1 MKATLTIAFLFCTL
15 FGASSFGQNSLIT
28 GIQFSN
34 DEITISTEFMD
45 CVSTKNG
52 TAKQYL
58 NITIENKKPYAV
70 AVSFRKNLWY
80 NGTCLNCDTQ
90 SDETLVNVKLEGG
103 QRISSNC
110 EADKL
115 LKIFF
120 KMLELKNVR
129 QLSGY
134 EFKNIT
140 IKKL

>member
-1 MKATLTIAFLFCTL
+1 MKVTYTIAFVLSTL
-15 FGASSFGQNSLIT
+15 FSAMVFGQNSPVT

-34 DEITISTEFMD
+34 DEINISTDFMD

-80 NGTCLNCDTQ
+80 NGTCINCETQ
-90 SDETLVNVKLEGG
+90 SDENLVELRLEGG
-103 QRISSNC
+103 QSISSNC
-110 EADKL
+110 EADKQ

-129 QLSGY
+129 QLSHF
-134 EFKNIT
+134 ELRNVQV
-140 IKKL
+140 KKL

>member
-1 MKATLTIAFLFCTL
+1 MKVTYTIAFVLSTL
-15 FGASSFGQNSLIT
+15 FSAMVFGQNSPVT
-28 GIQFSN
+28 GIQFSS

-58 NITIENKKPYAV
+58 NITIENKKPYPV

-90 SDETLVNVKLEGG
+90 SDENLVNVKLEAGE
-103 QRISSNC
+103 RISSNC
-110 EADKL
+110 EADKQ

-134 EFKNIT
+134 ELKDIT
-140 IKKL
+140 IQKL